1 MYRETRD
8 EMTEE
13 ERDILERF
21 DRGELRRAAGA
32 DREIQS
38 ARQAARATFNKT
50 KQASPA
56 NTSPAAL

>member
-1 MYRETRD
+1 MTARD

-21 DRGELRRAAGA
+21 DRGEMRRAAGA
-32 DREIQS
+32 DREIEL

-50 KQASPA
+50 KQASST
-56 NTSPAAL
+56 NTSPAA